1 MKVLAVLAGAA
12 LVLAAAGCGGSSS
25 VNVPTVQPAAVYR
38 LVHLQPSG
46 PVVAGKPVRVSFSI
60 QQPDGT
66 VLTKFKTGP
75 GPHTGVHLILVRKDL
90 AYLIHK
96 HPPVGASTIAQTV
109 TFPAPGPYRMVVD
122 VYPAS
127 ADQQV
132 NSNFQLFGTVD
143 VKGAY
148 KPKPLPPTST
158 TETVDG
164 YRFTLDGASGLKAIN
179 PQLVTVNVT
188 GPGGKKPTF
197 TPWFGALAHAI
208 FFRSGSLDYFH
219 THVCAPGVSGCT
231 SVLGATKVVGTST
244 TPGKLKVG
252 VLVPAPGTWRLFLQC
267 QLDGKVLTVPF
278 TLHVQ

>member
-1 MKVLAVLAGAA
+1 VKVLAVLAGAA

-66 VLTKFKTGP
+66 VLTRFKTGP

-127 ADQQV
+127 ADQ
-132 NSNFQLFGTVD
+132 
-143 VKGAY
+143 
-148 KPKPLPPTST
+148 
-158 TETVDG
+158 
-164 YRFTLDGASGLKAIN
+164 
-179 PQLVTVNVT
+179 
-188 GPGGKKPTF
+188 
-197 TPWFGALAHAI
+197 
-208 FFRSGSLDYFH
+208 
-219 THVCAPGVSGCT
+219 
-231 SVLGATKVVGTST
+231 
-244 TPGKLKVG
+244 
-252 VLVPAPGTWRLFLQC
+252 
-267 QLDGKVLTVPF
+267 
-278 TLHVQ
+278 

>member
-1 MKVLAVLAGAA
+1 
-12 LVLAAAGCGGSSS
+12 
-25 VNVPTVQPAAVYR
+25 
-38 LVHLQPSG
+38 
-46 PVVAGKPVRVSFSI
+46 
-60 QQPDGT
+60 
-66 VLTKFKTGP
+66 
-75 GPHTGVHLILVRKDL
+75 
-90 AYLIHK
+90 
-96 HPPVGASTIAQTV
+96 
-109 TFPAPGPYRMVVD
+109 
-122 VYPAS
+122 
-127 ADQQV
+127 
-132 NSNFQLFGTVD
+132 
-143 VKGAY
+143 
-148 KPKPLPPTST
+148 LPPTST

-164 YRFTLDGASGLKAIN
+164 YRFTLEGASGLKAIN
-179 PQLVTVNVT
+179 PQLVTVRVT

-278 TLHVQ
+278 TLHVH